1 MVSIVKVNNMNIETK
16 KQILEQQIA
25 NWTKEKETSMK
36 PSQRDIAERRIRK
49 LQKELKK
56 LNSITI

>member
-1 MVSIVKVNNMNIETK
+1 VKVNNINIETK